1 MWYMSVTERHM
12 RQRSHR
18 ATTKKNDRYLFG
30 FYGSGER
37 TKGGPVKTL
46 QYGVYE
52 VKYWI
57 ASTLESLK
65 MLVTG
70 QVGINEMSG
79 PIGIVKGVSDT
90 YEAGAA
96 VGWFSVFC
104 RNAQLDDLII
114 CEPWCHEPSA
124 TPGTRRWKTCIL
136 IIEAIRGKGVDPEK
150 EGMVHFIGICLL
162 MALMVVIMFND
173 IRKLF

>member
-1 MWYMSVTERHM
+1 MKEGDVIKKLNSKKIHLYREVSIYTFFHGDQSIDVVYERDGKTHE
-12 RQRSHR
+12 
-18 ATTKKNDRYLFG
+18 TTITPRYDKENDRYLFG

-79 PIGIVKGVSDT
+79 PVGIVKGVSDT

-96 VGWFSVFC
+96 VGWFSVFVGML
-104 RNAQLDDLII
+104 NWTILL
-114 CEPWCHEPSA
+114 SA
-124 TPGTRRWKTCIL
+124 NL
-136 IIEAIRGKGVDPEK
+136 GV
-150 EGMVHFIGICLL
+150 MNLL
-162 MALMVVIMFND
+162 PLPA
-173 IRKLF
+173 

>member
-1 MWYMSVTERHM
+1 MVYERDGKTHE
-12 RQRSHR
+12 
-18 ATTKKNDRYLFG
+18 TTITPRYDKENDRYLFG

-79 PIGIVKGVSDT
+79 PVGIVKGVSDT
-90 YEAGAA
+90 YEAGASSRL
-96 VGWFSVFC
+96 VFRFC
-104 RNAQLDDLII
+104 RNAQLDDSII
-114 CEPWCHEPSA
+114 CELRCDESSSASGIRWRKTGIFDYRSNPW
-124 TPGTRRWKTCIL
+124 K
-136 IIEAIRGKGVDPEK
+136 RG
-150 EGMVHFIGICLL
+150 
-162 MALMVVIMFND
+162 
-173 IRKLF
+173 